1 MGEAFPPETLKH
13 LGFGALLGFMV
24 GFTLK
29 RILKLM
35 LFVLGIYLI
44 SLLWLADIGVLS
56 VRWEVLAKAVE
67 SLFSSTESFSRG
79 VIGTLSFGGSFAVG
93 FALGMKV

>member
-1 MGEAFPPETLKH
+1 MDEALSPDTLKQM
-13 LGFGALLGFMV
+13 GFGATLGFMV

-35 LFVLGIYLI
+35 ILVVGLYVL
-44 SLLWLADIGVLS
+44 SLLWLADAGVLN
-56 VRWEVLAKAVE
+56 VRWEGLAQLIGG
-67 SLFSSTESFSRG
+67 LFSSTEGFARSAVR
-79 VIGTLSFGGSFAVG
+79 TLSFGGSFALG

>member
-1 MGEAFPPETLKH
+1 MEAFPPETLKH

-35 LFVLGIYLI
+35 FFVLGIYLI
-44 SLLWLADIGVLS
+44 SLLWLADMGILS
-56 VRWEVLAKAVE
+56 VRWEVLSGAID
-67 SLFSSTESFSRG
+67 SLFSSTKNLGRG
-79 VIGTLSFGGSFAVG
+79 LMGTLSFGGSFAVG

>member
-1 MGEAFPPETLKH
+1 MEDALSPDTLKQM
-13 LGFGALLGFMV
+13 GFGAVLGFMV

-35 LFVLGIYLI
+35 LFVAGIYVL
-44 SLLWLADIGVLS
+44 SLVWLADMGVLS
-56 VRWEVLAKAVE
+56 VNWDSLARIF
-67 SLFSSTESFSRG
+67 SDLFSSTEGFTRG
-79 VIGTLSFGGSFAVG
+79 VVRTLSFGGSFAVG